1 MQKEYKTWNLKQIIM
16 YIKIRNEMKEYIK
29 KNETPLLIGLSVG
42 LIYGMTLVLIEDM
55 IIRIAMIY
63 AK

>member
-1 MQKEYKTWNLKQIIM
+1 
-16 YIKIRNEMKEYIK
+16 MKEYIK
-29 KNETPLLIGLSVG
+29 KNQTPLLIGLSVG
-42 LIYGMTLVLIEDM
+42 LTYGITLVLIEDI